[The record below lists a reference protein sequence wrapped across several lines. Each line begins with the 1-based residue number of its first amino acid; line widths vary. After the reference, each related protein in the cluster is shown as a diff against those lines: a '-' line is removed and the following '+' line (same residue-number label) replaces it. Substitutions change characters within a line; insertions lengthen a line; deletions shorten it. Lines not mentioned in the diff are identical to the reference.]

1 MSTSLTSDDS
11 INFNFKNGNEVLVDF
26 KFSEI
31 ANTSLTS
38 DDSINFNFKSGD
50 NTSPVKTDFI
60 VEAAYVSESTT
71 HSIFHR
77 VEDSFQISEHLSQ
90 TINRTEV
97 IKEQCV
103 IADQVT
109 QMINLVHII
118 TERCVAAD
126 RVTQVVNRSQ
136 LAVDKCSIKDTITDH
151 LSRSDVIADHLT
163 ATDTVTEQLRTRTVD
178 QVHAADHDR
187 SFKKAKV
194 LVKEKARVTDRSMRV
209 YADRVTDVLRVSDT
223 SNARVR
229 AIEAIREHIVI
240 SDKLQSSITFS
251 QHITEK
257 LIIRDAVKGSL
268 TAKQYVQDH
277 IFIDDRVSNQPTAG
291 YAWTANVDTWAMSRY
306 DGYNYQDLAV
316 IDGVLYGLGEDGVY
330 RLDADTPVQGKLATG
345 KIDLGRGQL
354 VHPVAAYLEYELS
367 GSSKQLQV
375 GVGTTQSGA
384 KQTYFYQLPTETA
397 DYLTNG
403 RVLFGRG
410 LRGRHFSFEINIS
423 GEHGYINDLNIDL
436 AATKRRV

>member
-1 MSTSLTSDDS
+1 M
-11 INFNFKNGNEVLVDF
+11 NF

-31 ANTSLTS
+31 ADTSLTS
-38 DDSINFNFKSGD
+38 SDPINFNFKRDD
-50 NTSPVKTDFI
+50 NTSPAKTDFV
-60 VEAAYVSESTT
+60 VEIAYVSESIT
-71 HSIFHR
+71 HSIFQR
-77 VEDSFQISEHLSQ
+77 VEDGFKISDHLNQ

-136 LAVDKCSIKDTITDH
+136 LAVDKCSVKDVITDH

-163 ATDTVTEQLRTRTVD
+163 ATDTVTDQIRTMTVD
-178 QVHAADHDR
+178 RVHASDHDR
-187 SFKKAKV
+187 SFKQANV

-209 YADRVTDVLRVSDT
+209 YADTVTDVLRVSDT
-223 SNARVR
+223 VNARVR
-229 AIEAIREHIVI
+229 VTEAIREHVVI

-257 LIIRDAVKGSL
+257 LIIRDVAKGSL

-277 IFIDDRVSNQPTAG
+277 IFIDDRVLNQPTAG

-330 RLDADTPVQGKLATG
+330 RLDADTPVQGKLVTG

-397 DYLTNG
+397 DFLTNG

>member
-1 MSTSLTSDDS
+1 MSEYNASDL
-11 INFNFKNGNEVLVDF
+11 FNF

-38 DDSINFNFKSGD
+38 KDLIKFNFKSNDINQLNFKFSEIANISLTSKDLINFNFKSDD
-50 NTSPVKTDFI
+50 NNSPTENNDFVI
-60 VEAAYVSESTT
+60 ESVHISENAT
-71 HSIFHR
+71 HSILQL
-77 VEDSFQISEHLSQ
+77 VEDSFRISDHLNQ
-90 TINRTEV
+90 TINHTEV
-97 IKEQCV
+97 VREQCV
-103 IADQVT
+103 IADQV
-109 QMINLVHII
+109 I
-118 TERCVAAD
+118 
-126 RVTQVVNRSQ
+126 QVVNRTQ
-136 LAVDKCSIKDTITDH
+136 FAIEQCSIVDSITDH
-151 LSRSDVIADHLT
+151 LSRSDVITDHLT
-163 ATDTVTEQLRTRTVD
+163 AMDTIIDKNRTMIVD
-178 QVHAADHDR
+178 QVHVTDHDR
-187 SFKKAKV
+187 SFKQAQVLIKDKAHIADKSM
-194 LVKEKARVTDRSMRV
+194 LVQLDTIS
-209 YADRVTDVLRVSDT
+209 DVLQVSDRT
-223 SNARVR
+223 TEYVQL
-229 AIEAIREHIVI
+229 IEHINERI
-240 SDKLQSSITFS
+240 AITDNLQSSIIFS
-251 QHITEK
+251 QHITDQ
-257 LIIRDAVKGSL
+257 LIIRDMAKGSL

-277 IFIDDRVSNQPTAG
+277 IFIDDRVLNQPTDG
-291 YAWTANVDTWAMSRY
+291 YAWTANADTWAMSRY

-367 GSSKQLQV
+367 GSTTQLQI
-375 GVGTTQSGA
+375 GVSTTQSGTQ
-384 KQTYFYQLPTETA
+384 QTYFYQLPSEKA